1 MELRPPTKDD
11 APAIVAVARP
21 FGLSDESVAD
31 VEAWFD
37 LPSNDLENDARV
49 AIVEGQVVG
58 YGDVG
63 DASSGGKMLWLDV
76 RTGRDAAP
84 LVLDWVERR
93 AREKAVEGAKLKA
106 WSPEENAEW
115 RALLESKGFELHGY
129 SFRMWIDLGQDL
141 VAPAWPD
148 GISVRTYRRDED
160 EQAVYEAHQEA
171 FSEEP
176 DFSADPFEDWK
187 QWSYREPFDP
197 GLWFVAREGDE
208 VAGILLG
215 RPRVLSQTERAGD
228 ATVGWI
234 NILGVRKPW
243 RGRGLAL
250 ALLQHA
256 FRAFEERGK
265 PRVGLGVD
273 GRNPTAIRLYER
285 AGMKPQGTLVWYQKE
300 V

>member
-1 MELRPPTKDD
+1 MRASPT
-11 APAIVAVARP
+11 I
-21 FGLSDESVAD
+21 
-31 VEAWFD
+31 EAWFD

-49 AIVEGQVVG
+49 AIVDGQVVG

-84 LVLDWVERR
+84 PLLDWVERR

-129 SFRMWIDLGQDL
+129 SFRMWIDLEQDL

-148 GISVRTYRRDED
+148 GISVQTYRRDED

-197 GLWFVAREGDE
+197 GLWFRRPTRATRSRASCW
-208 VAGILLG
+208 AGRACCRRRSAQATRRSGGSTSSACASRGAAAGSRSRCCSTRSG
-215 RPRVLSQTERAGD
+215 RSRNAGNPVSAWVSTA
-228 ATVGWI
+228 AT
-234 NILGVRKPW
+234 PP
-243 RGRGLAL
+243 
-250 ALLQHA
+250 QS
-256 FRAFEERGK
+256 
-265 PRVGLGVD
+265 
-273 GRNPTAIRLYER
+273 RLYER
-285 AGMKPQGTLVWYQKE
+285 AGMKPQGTLVWYQKD